1 MSMSGGELITG
12 VLRAHGVGTV
22 FSVAGASHTHLLDP
36 LDRAGVS
43 IISNRHEAGAVGGA
57 DGYARATGGIGV
69 AMIVA
74 DQGLPNAIGA
84 LAVAWHAQSPV
95 LLLVA
100 APPRIFVEAET
111 GIDQD
116 KLALVT
122 PVSAWARTV
131 PDAERLADYLETAIK
146 NARMPRQGPVVLLI
160 PENILQAEISQVP
173 ETPFMLPAAGTPDEN
188 AINAAA
194 DLLSQAQ
201 RPLIIAGS
209 GAAWAGAGDSLAEIS
224 KTWGIP
230 VFMNALGRGQV
241 AEDGVLSFS
250 WPYAQMAARQADVV
264 LIIGARMT
272 QRLGLGLPP
281 RFSNSARFIQIDNDP
296 RAFHRNRP
304 TDVPVLGDAA
314 ACVSDINSALG
325 NRISARKF
333 DSSWVTKALESRA
346 TRISEILSGGHGA
359 IHPLQLAAAI
369 NERLPASSIFV
380 ADGADIATWMY
391 GAIRIQRRRG
401 FMDHYPMGAMGS
413 CTALAVGAA
422 AAEKEAHGEQAAP
435 VVLVTGDGAIGFHPG
450 EIHAAVLAGL
460 NLMVIVG
467 NDGAW
472 GTELHGQQE
481 AIGRDIN
488 TKLGQLPYEK
498 LAEAFGASGISIKS
512 LDQLEHGLEKAFE
525 AKGTVLVNVLIDPD
539 AGKELKTNP
548 DIRMILFSDILSGQ
562 ASLSRLTGAMEER
575 KEGT

>member
-1 MSMSGGELITG
+1 MSLSGGELITR

-57 DGYARATGGIGV
+57 DGYARATGGMGV

-122 PVSAWARTV
+122 PVSTWARTV
-131 PDAERLADYLETAIK
+131 PDAARLADYLETAIK

-173 ETPFMLPAAGTPDEN
+173 DTPFMSPTAGTPDEN
-188 AINAAA
+188 TINAAA

-209 GAAWAGAGDSLAEIS
+209 GAAWSGAGDSLAEIS

-241 AEDGVLSFS
+241 AEDGVLGFS

-264 LIIGARMT
+264 LIVGARLT

-281 RFSNSARFIQIDNDP
+281 RFSGTARIIQIDNDP
-296 RAFHRNRP
+296 RGFHRNRP

-314 ACVSDINSALG
+314 ACVSALTAALG
-325 NRISARKF
+325 DRIPARKF
-333 DSSWVTKALESRA
+333 DPTWVTEALEPRA
-346 TRISEILSGGHGA
+346 ARIDEILAGKQAA

-422 AAEKEAHGEQAAP
+422 AAEKEAAGAQAAP

-450 EIHAAVLAGL
+450 EIHAAVQAGL
-460 NLMVIVG
+460 NLIVIVG

-472 GTELHGQQE
+472 GTELHGQKE

-488 TKLGQLPYEK
+488 TKLGQLAYEK
-498 LAEAFGASGISIKS
+498 LAEAFGARGIRIETTEQLGSG
-512 LDQLEHGLEKAFE
+512 LDEAFRSE
-525 AKGTVLVNVLIDPD
+525 GPVLVNVLIDPKS
-539 AGKELKTNP
+539 GKELKINP

-562 ASLSRLTGAMEER
+562 ASLTSLTGALQER
-575 KEGT
+575 KEID